1 LCPTHSPPA
10 DLGKPEWPGDD
21 EKGPYFITVNGLQYA
36 GLFVENQGTKTLYI
50 RDEVRE
56 MWSFLDE
63 PARTSMVQGPPGTGK
78 SSSTL
83 VWARNEAASGK
94 SVLWVHLCQG
104 YPAVVAHLEGTTV
117 VPIGEMEITTVEML
131 VRSSTANII
140 VLDGVVSETRAA
152 LLEAVGAWVSRQD
165 GRRVVRVT
173 SESITVTGETLAQ
186 TRTKEHTVPSWTLE
200 QYKTALTSD
209 SFKEKVEANLGHG
222 GSLDE
227 KLANKFFLAGGCARW
242 AFGFSY
248 AGALV
253 DIDKQLARSKDKQAL
268 SAGLQGHKAEGAVNH
283 LIQRPRDGK
292 SFLVSGYVARCL
304 SEDCE
309 LSFVRLAATQ
319 AQGNPGFDG
328 IVLEMDFMAQLRLA
342 RKVNKTLTVKIGDIA
357 EEQWR
362 VLALIH
368 FTYPDDLQGTQLGF
382 DERFETFENKFKLGD
397 GFWLL
402 PKLFN
407 QGGYD
412 AVQVELPDPDQ
423 PTHIHVR
430 FVQVTRSDTH
440 TLKLQYMVALL
451 KALVSIGFE
460 VKNVLVDFVVPADQ
474 CNSFNLGPTSGDLR
488 EITGLVWKSPAASEF
503 CPDGHIRVAGL
514 ERTQ

>member
-1 LCPTHSPPA
+1 MLV
-10 DLGKPEWPGDD
+10 D
-21 EKGPYFITVNGLQYA
+21 
-36 GLFVENQGTKTLYI
+36 
-50 RDEVRE
+50 
-56 MWSFLDE
+56 
-63 PARTSMVQGPPGTGK
+63 
-78 SSSTL
+78 SST
-83 VWARNEAASGK
+83 
-94 SVLWVHLCQG
+94 
-104 YPAVVAHLEGTTV
+104 T
-117 VPIGEMEITTVEML
+117 
-131 VRSSTANII
+131 NII

-152 LLEAVGAWVSRQD
+152 LLEAVGAWVLRQD

-173 SESITVTGETLAQ
+173 SESITVTGEALAQ
-186 TRTKEHTVPSWTLE
+186 TDTKEHTVPSWTLE

-209 SFKEKVEANLGHG
+209 SFKEEVEANLGHG
-222 GSLDE
+222 GTLDE

-242 AFGFSY
+242 MFGFSY
-248 AGALV
+248 GSALV
-253 DIDKQLARSKDKQAL
+253 DIDKQLAKSNDKQAL

-292 SFLVSGYVARCL
+292 TFLVSEYVARCL

-328 IVLEMDFMAQLRLA
+328 IVLEMDFLAQLRLA
-342 RKVNKTLTVKIGDIA
+342 RRINKTLTVKIGDSA
-357 EEQWR
+357 EEEWR
-362 VLALIH
+362 VLDFIP
-368 FTYPDDLQGTQLGF
+368 FTHPSDLQGIQLGF
-382 DERFETFENKFKLGD
+382 DEGSETFENKFKLGD

-412 AVQVELPDPDQ
+412 AVQVEFPDSNQ

-451 KALVSIGFE
+451 KALVPIGFE

-474 CNSFNLGPTSGDLR
+474 CSNFKLGPTSGDLR
-488 EITGLVWKSPAASEF
+488 EITGSVWKSPAENEF

-514 ERTQ
+514 ERT